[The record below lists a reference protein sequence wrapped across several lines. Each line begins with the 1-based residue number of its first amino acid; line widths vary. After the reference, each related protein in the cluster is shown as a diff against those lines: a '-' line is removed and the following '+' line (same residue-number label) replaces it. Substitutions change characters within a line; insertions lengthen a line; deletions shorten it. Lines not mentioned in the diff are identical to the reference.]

1 VLDIL
6 VTVGVILVLIA
17 LAALLLHLINTHH
30 RQDVATADYERF
42 HPGDPPESRGGG
54 DSAGK
59 REKNRGGRRDA
70 GGESQHGGGGA

>member
-1 VLDIL
+1 MLDIL

-42 HPGDPPESRGGG
+42 HAGDPPESTGRSDSGG
-54 DSAGK
+54 DGA
-59 REKNRGGRRDA
+59 GRRDA
-70 GGESQHGGGGA
+70 GGGPSRGGGA